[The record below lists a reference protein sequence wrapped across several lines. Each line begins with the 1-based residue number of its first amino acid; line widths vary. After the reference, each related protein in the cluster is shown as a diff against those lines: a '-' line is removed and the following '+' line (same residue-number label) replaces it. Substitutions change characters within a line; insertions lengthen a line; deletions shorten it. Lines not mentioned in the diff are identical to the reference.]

1 MKKLFLLMVGLS
13 FFGLTAVAQ
22 TIVSGRVL
30 DENDQPLIGAT
41 ILVPGTTQGT
51 STDADGRFMLR
62 TGKGVDAVQ
71 VNYLNYKPADFKIN
85 ASATKQDLGTIK
97 MEPSAIAMQ
106 DVVIT
111 QSIAVQRKTPVAVAT
126 VSAADIEYKLGGQ
139 EFPEILKS
147 TPGVYATKDGGGYG
161 DSKIN
166 MRGFKSENIAVMVN
180 GVPVNEMEWGGVYWS
195 NWAGLSDVT
204 RSMQTQRGMGAS
216 KIAAPSVGGTINIVT
231 NSIDAK
237 KGGSFTYGVGNDG
250 LQQMTLSLSTGLT
263 EKGWAASVLLGKR
276 WGDGY
281 IQGTSF
287 EGYNWF
293 VNISKRINDHHQ
305 LSLTAFGAPQKHNQ
319 RKPLYAGLSI
329 AEWDKWAKTYM
340 GEKDMYRY
348 NAVYGFDKNGQERS
362 SMVNQYHKPQISLNH
377 QWQIDYKSSLSTA
390 LYMSIGRGS
399 GYSGQGRTSADR
411 NNWNGASYGKLLHT
425 FRKADGTFDYGAIQE
440 MNEQSPDG
448 SRMVMSQSN
457 NNHMWYGL
465 LSTYTNQISKSLEL
479 SAGVD
484 VRYYVGE
491 HNNKIIDLYNGA
503 YFLDDGD
510 RKNVKPE
517 NNIAAADPNWKYEKL
532 GVGDKVYRDY
542 DGHVHQEGLF
552 AQLEWT
558 RKKLNAFVSGSFSNT
573 GYWRVDRFY
582 YDDAHKES
590 EHVNFLGYT
599 AKGGVNWN
607 FTEKSNIFLNV
618 GYISRAP
625 FFSGGAFLQS
635 TTSHATNP
643 DAKNERVFSIEGGY
657 GLRTPTL
664 TLNLN
669 AYYTLWM
676 DKAIVR
682 SSQMSNGD
690 YARVNMTG
698 VDARHMGIE
707 LDFRYKPTRWLN
719 VTGMLSVGD
728 WIWTS
733 DARGYVYD
741 SQGQPMT
748 KALDGTVASGIMADD
763 HMYMDVRQ
771 KDIHVGGSAQ
781 TTAAIGATF
790 FPMKGLRISADWN
803 AYANNY
809 ADFYIGG
816 STSLQNVNVNEPWRI
831 PWGHQLD
838 LSASYSFKI
847 GKVNATLY
855 GNVNNVY
862 NYNYVMDAQ
871 CAADATGWQD
881 AYAVMYSFGRTYT
894 LKLKLRF

>member
-1 MKKLFLLMVGLS
+1 MKKFFLLMVGLTL
-13 FFGLTAVAQ
+13 FGFAAVAQ
-22 TIVSGRVL
+22 TVVTGQVV

-51 STDADGRFMLR
+51 STDANGRFQLK
-62 TGKGVDAVQ
+62 TGKGADAVQ
-71 VNYLNYKPADFKIN
+71 VNFLNYKPIDLKVN

-126 VSAADIEYKLGGQ
+126 VDAAEIEYKLGGQ

-166 MRGFKSENIAVMVN
+166 MRGFKAENIAVMVN
-180 GVPVNEMEWGGVYWS
+180 GVPVNDMEWGGVYWS

-216 KIAAPSVGGTINIVT
+216 KISAPSVGGTINIVT

-237 KGGSFTYGVGNDG
+237 KGGTFTYGVGNDG
-250 LQQMTLSLSTGLT
+250 LQNVAVSLSTGLT
-263 EKGWAASVLLGKR
+263 EKGWAVSMLFGKR

-293 VNISKRINDHHQ
+293 VNISKRLNDHHQ

-329 AEWDKWAKTYM
+329 AEWDKWAKMYM

-362 SMVNQYHKPQISLNH
+362 SMVNEYHKPQISLNH
-377 QWQIDYKSSLSTA
+377 QWQINYKSSLSTA

-440 MNEQSPDG
+440 LNEQSPDG
-448 SRMVMSQSN
+448 ARMVMSKSN

-491 HNNKIIDLYNGA
+491 HNNEIIDLYNGK
-503 YFLDDGD
+503 YFLDDND

-517 NNIAAADPNWKYEKL
+517 N
-532 GVGDKVYRDY
+532 
-542 DGHVHQEGLF
+542 
-552 AQLEWT
+552 
-558 RKKLNAFVSGSFSNT
+558 
-573 GYWRVDRFY
+573 
-582 YDDAHKES
+582 
-590 EHVNFLGYT
+590 
-599 AKGGVNWN
+599 
-607 FTEKSNIFLNV
+607 
-618 GYISRAP
+618 
-625 FFSGGAFLQS
+625 
-635 TTSHATNP
+635 
-643 DAKNERVFSIEGGY
+643 
-657 GLRTPTL
+657 
-664 TLNLN
+664 
-669 AYYTLWM
+669 
-676 DKAIVR
+676 
-682 SSQMSNGD
+682 
-690 YARVNMTG
+690 
-698 VDARHMGIE
+698 
-707 LDFRYKPTRWLN
+707 
-719 VTGMLSVGD
+719 LS
-728 WIWTS
+728 
-733 DARGYVYD
+733 
-741 SQGQPMT
+741 
-748 KALDGTVASGIMADD
+748 L
-763 HMYMDVRQ
+763 
-771 KDIHVGGSAQ
+771 IH
-781 TTAAIGATF
+781 I
-790 FPMKGLRISADWN
+790 
-803 AYANNY
+803 
-809 ADFYIGG
+809 
-816 STSLQNVNVNEPWRI
+816 
-831 PWGHQLD
+831 
-838 LSASYSFKI
+838 
-847 GKVNATLY
+847 
-855 GNVNNVY
+855 
-862 NYNYVMDAQ
+862 
-871 CAADATGWQD
+871 
-881 AYAVMYSFGRTYT
+881 
-894 LKLKLRF
+894 